1 MSKPSSLS
9 SGSDPNDPDPGD
21 SALLTAIKSANKEY
35 KGVADKTYQ
44 ATTSVQLPD
53 LNRELGFA
61 MTKVQDDRRL
71 EAMTNP
77 AEYNAARNKAYAE
90 MEEQIQGAYLSNFN
104 QYMKAGYTEADSKQ
118 RALGVAKVV
127 KETQLQAIR
136 TEFGDDSNTISAAK
150 QIQTAQAAQSGLTIK
165 SH

>member
-1 MSKPSSLS
+1 MSKPGNSSS
-9 SGSDPNDPDPGD
+9 SSSNNQGD
-21 SALLTAIKSANKEY
+21 NALLKAIKSANSAY
-35 KGVADKTYQ
+35 QDVANNTYQ

-71 EAMTNP
+71 EAMTDP
-77 AEYNAARNKAYAE
+77 TAYNEARARAYAE
-90 MEEQIQGAYLSNFN
+90 MEEQIQSAYLSNFN

-150 QIQTAQAAQSGLTIK
+150 QIQSSQAAQAGLTIK